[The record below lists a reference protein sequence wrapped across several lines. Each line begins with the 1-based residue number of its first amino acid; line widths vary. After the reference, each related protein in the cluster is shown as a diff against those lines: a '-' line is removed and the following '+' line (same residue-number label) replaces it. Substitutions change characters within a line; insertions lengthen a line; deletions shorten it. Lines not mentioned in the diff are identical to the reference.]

1 MPLDEDE
8 KVTLRRLIKAQ
19 KAKGDKPL
27 LLSDEQNPEKV
38 LIYAYMAGHGCAGL
52 F

>member
-1 MPLDEDE
+1 MRTFVSFEVNYVFYFHQMPLDEDE

-27 LLSDEQNPEKV
+27 LKSDE
-38 LIYAYMAGHGCAGL
+38 
-52 F
+52 